1 MLADGVFI
9 KNYRLLKLAVTGQPM
24 TQSEEI
30 GEVLRKGDN
39 LLPELPFFGVDQSG
53 GKYFAVRV

>member
-1 MLADGVFI
+1 
-9 KNYRLLKLAVTGQPM
+9 M

-39 LLPELPFFGVDQSG
+39 LLPELPFFGIDQSG